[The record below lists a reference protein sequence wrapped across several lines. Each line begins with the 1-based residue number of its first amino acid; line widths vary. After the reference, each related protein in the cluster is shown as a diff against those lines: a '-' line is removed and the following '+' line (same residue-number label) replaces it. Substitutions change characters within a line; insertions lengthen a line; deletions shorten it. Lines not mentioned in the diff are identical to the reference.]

1 MLVVHN
7 VQYVYNVQYNG
18 EYKSLDLADI
28 TSLYLP
34 YYCQDPGPGPLGNLC
49 IVVITNFNYSL
60 WEGDNNFYTKFKRWS
75 RCNSIIIIIL

>member
-49 IVVITNFNYSL
+49 IVVIINFNHFSVAKATL
-60 WEGDNNFYTKFKRWS
+60 ELQMS
-75 RCNSIIIIIL
+75 VS